1 MHYDVAIVG
10 AGIIGL
16 AHGYAAAKR
25 GLKVAI
31 FERSYTPLGASI
43 RNFGHGQ
50 IIGQAPGRMLNL
62 AKQSRHIW
70 ADLSTKANFMVRQK
84 GTYLLAR
91 TEAEQELIEAFYAG
105 RAKDY
110 GYECNLLSKAQLA
123 ESYNGQF
130 AHHRAALHGLEDQVL
145 YSREAIPAM
154 ANYLASLDNVT
165 LGYSTLVRDIDPDKG
180 CLITSQG
187 RFNAEKIIIC
197 SGHDYQT
204 LLAEEIRALDPV
216 VCRLQMLRVT
226 PNTVLPLEH
235 ALMTGLSCT
244 HYAAFSDLPQAQAI
258 AEQISRETP
267 LLDKYGIHLLITPT
281 PYGDLIIGDSHEYSL
296 DAQPFNNE
304 ETDQLLLDLT
314 EQTLNC
320 KVTVKE
326 RWQGVYGAKGKE
338 PISILQPHP
347 NLTAV
352 LMRTGL
358 GMSVGP
364 ALGEETISQI
374 FD

>member
-1 MHYDVAIVG
+1 MHYDVAIIG

-62 AKQSRHIW
+62 AKQSRSIW
-70 ADLSTKANFMVRQK
+70 CDLSAKANFRVRQK

-91 TEAEQELIEAFYAG
+91 TDAEQQLIEAFYAG
-105 RAKDY
+105 RAQDY
-110 GYECNLLSKAQLA
+110 GYECTLLSKANLA
-123 ESYNGQF
+123 SVYNGQF
-130 AHHRAALHGLEDQVL
+130 AHHKAALHGLEDQVL
-145 YSREAIPAM
+145 YSREAIPAI

-165 LGYSTLVRDIDPDKG
+165 LRYSTLVRDIDPEKG
-180 CLITSQG
+180 RLVTSNGQ
-187 RFNAEKIIIC
+187 FTAEKIVVC

-204 LLAEEIRALDPV
+204 LLADEMRVLDPV

-226 PNTVLPLEH
+226 PNTALPLEH

-244 HYAAFSDLPQAQAI
+244 HYGAFSDLPEAQAI

-281 PYGDLIIGDSHEYSL
+281 PYGDIIIGDSHEYSL
-296 DAQPFNNE
+296 DAQPFNAE

-320 KVTVKE
+320 KVAIKE

-338 PISILQPHP
+338 PISVLRPHTH
-347 NLTAV
+347 LTAV

-364 ALGEETISQI
+364 ALGEEIISQI